1 MTRGKSFG
9 LIEASLMSIQEFI
22 IKSNDSICILTS
34 FDFKKKKKI
43 KFKMIDNVMYY
54 YIFLYMV

>member
-9 LIEASLMSIQEFI
+9 LIEAFLKSIRYFI

-34 FDFKKKKKI
+34 FDLKKTK
-43 KFKMIDNVMYY
+43 
-54 YIFLYMV
+54 